1 MSERGRETA
10 PPASALEGAS
20 RTGAWASLREALALN
35 WRVTFPLMFCL
46 AVILLLAFLTF
57 RHFLLTFTVAGSLA
71 LLLQPVNRRL
81 TARLGGRRWLS
92 ATILVLVCLVAVLLP
107 AMTYAGLLVQQAMDA
122 LAWVR
127 PRLEPAEIEKLW
139 SDTLP
144 RRYPLI
150 MSWIRQL
157 TGGGSAMSILS
168 NAIARV
174 SSGANHMVQVTITAL
189 ATAFIDLGLFVL
201 MLFFLLR
208 DGDDLREALRGISP
222 LTRGQEVE
230 LTEHLTRTV
239 KGVLMSMVVVPLC
252 QGLVALPAFWAFG
265 VPKPHLWSLM
275 VVFAAVIPLVGSP
288 LAWVPAGL
296 YLLLSG
302 STGKGVGLLIYG
314 AVVISG
320 IDNVIKPI
328 ILKGA
333 AQIHMMLAFLSIL
346 GGVYTFGPKGLIVGP
361 VVLSLVLS
369 AYRIYRY
376 DVLRWRTLPPPRGA
390 VPAGPESLPAEIAL

>member
-1 MSERGRETA
+1 M
-10 PPASALEGAS
+10 
-20 RTGAWASLREALALN
+20 
-35 WRVTFPLMFCL
+35 
-46 AVILLLAFLTF
+46 
-57 RHFLLTFTVAGSLA
+57 
-71 LLLQPVNRRL
+71 
-81 TARLGGRRWLS
+81 
-92 ATILVLVCLVAVLLP
+92 VAVLLP
-107 AMTYAGLLVQQAMDA
+107 LMTYAGLLVQQAVDV
-122 LAWVR
+122 LEWLK
-127 PRLEPAEIEKLW
+127 PRLAPAEIERMW
-139 SDTLP
+139 SETLP
-144 RRYPLI
+144 RKYPLL
-150 MSWIRQL
+150 MAWVRQL

-168 NAIARV
+168 ATTARV
-174 SSGANHMVQVTITAL
+174 SSGANHMVQVAITTMASML
-189 ATAFIDLGLFVL
+189 IDLGLFVL
-201 MLFFLLR
+201 LLFFLLR

-239 KGVLMSMVVVPLC
+239 KGVLMAMVVVPLA

-296 YLLLSG
+296 YLLLTG
-302 STGKGVGLLIYG
+302 STGAGVGLLIYG

-320 IDNVIKPI
+320 IDNVIKPV

-346 GGVYTFGPKGLIVGP
+346 GGVYTFGPKGLIAGP

-376 DVLRWRTLPPPRGA
+376 DVLRWRTLPPA
-390 VPAGPESLPAEIAL
+390 PAAAADDERARLPVENAL

>member
-1 MSERGRETA
+1 MTTTLPETA
-10 PPASALEGAS
+10 PPATAAEAAPRPPS
-20 RTGAWASLREALALN
+20 RSLPEALAAN
-35 WRVTFPLMFCL
+35 WRVTFPLIFCM
-46 AVILLLAFLTF
+46 AVILVLAFLVF

-71 LLLQPVNRRL
+71 LLLQPVHRRL
-81 TARLGGRRWLS
+81 TARLGGRRWAS
-92 ATILVLVCLVAVLLP
+92 AAVLVLICLVAVLLP
-107 AMTYAGLLVQQAMDA
+107 LMTYTGLLVQQAVDV
-122 LAWVR
+122 LAWLK
-127 PRLEPAEIEKLW
+127 PKLEPAEIERLW
-139 SDTLP
+139 SETLP
-144 RRYPLI
+144 RKYPLV

-157 TGGGSAMSILS
+157 TGGGTAMSFLS
-168 NAIARV
+168 TAMARV
-174 SSGANHMVQVTITAL
+174 SSGANHMVQVTVTAL
-189 ATAFIDLGLFVL
+189 ATVFVDLGLFVL

-239 KGVLMSMVVVPLC
+239 KGVLMAMVVVPLC

-288 LAWVPAGL
+288 LAWVPAGI
-296 YLLLSG
+296 YLILSG
-302 STGKGVGLLIYG
+302 STGAGVGLLIYG

-320 IDNVIKPI
+320 IDNVVKPI

-333 AQIHMMLAFLSIL
+333 AQIHMMLAFLAIL

-376 DVLRWRTLPPPRGA
+376 DVLRWRSLPPGRA
-390 VPAGPESLPAEIAL
+390 EAG

>member
-1 MSERGRETA
+1 M
-10 PPASALEGAS
+10 
-20 RTGAWASLREALALN
+20 
-35 WRVTFPLMFCL
+35 
-46 AVILLLAFLTF
+46 
-57 RHFLLTFTVAGSLA
+57 
-71 LLLQPVNRRL
+71 LQL
-81 TARLGGRRWLS
+81 
-92 ATILVLVCLVAVLLP
+92 
-107 AMTYAGLLVQQAMDA
+107 
-122 LAWVR
+122 
-127 PRLEPAEIEKLW
+127 
-139 SDTLP
+139 
-144 RRYPLI
+144 
-150 MSWIRQL
+150 
-157 TGGGSAMSILS
+157 
-168 NAIARV
+168 
-174 SSGANHMVQVTITAL
+174 TITAL

-346 GGVYTFGPKGLIVGP
+346 GGVYTFGAKGLIVGP

-376 DVLRWRTLPPPRGA
+376 DVLRWRTLPPARGA
-390 VPAGPESLPAEIAL
+390 VAAGPESLPAEIAL

>member
-1 MSERGRETA
+1 MGDRSMAARLVA
-10 PPASALEGAS
+10 
-20 RTGAWASLREALALN
+20 N
-35 WRVTFPLMFCL
+35 WRVTFPLIICL
-46 AVILLLAFLTF
+46 GTILLLAFLVF
-57 RHFLLTFTVAGSLA
+57 RHFLLTFVVAASLA
-71 LLLQPVNRRL
+71 LLLQPLHRRL
-81 TARLGGRRWLS
+81 TARLGGRGWLS
-92 ATILVLVCLVAVLLP
+92 ATILVLVCMVAVLLP
-107 AMTYAGLLVQQAMDA
+107 LLTYTTLLVQQASDA
-122 LAWVR
+122 VAWLR
-127 PRLEPAEIEKLW
+127 PRLEPAEIERLW

-144 RRYPLI
+144 RRYPLT
-150 MSWIRQL
+150 MAWIRQL
-157 TGGGSAMSILS
+157 TGGASAMSFLS
-168 NAIARV
+168 ATV
-174 SSGANHMVQVTITAL
+174 SRISSVANHMVQVTLTAL
-189 ATAFIDLGLFVL
+189 AGIFVDLGLFVL

-239 KGVLMSMVVVPLC
+239 KGVLMSMVVVPIC
-252 QGLVALPAFWAFG
+252 QGLVALPGFWLFG
-265 VPKPHLWSLM
+265 VPKALLWSLM

-376 DVLRWRTLPPPRGA
+376 DVLRWRSLPPSGGA
-390 VPAGPESLPAEIAL
+390 PP

>member
-1 MSERGRETA
+1 M
-10 PPASALEGAS
+10 L
-20 RTGAWASLREALALN
+20 
-35 WRVTFPLMFCL
+35 PLLFCM
-46 AVILLLAFLTF
+46 AVILVLAFLVF
-57 RHFLLTFTVAGSLA
+57 RHFLLTFAVALSLA
-71 LLLQPVNRRL
+71 LLLQPVHRKL
-81 TARLGGRRWLS
+81 TARMGGRQWVS
-92 ATILVLVCLVAVLLP
+92 ATVLVLVCLVAVLMPLL
-107 AMTYAGLLVQQAMDA
+107 TYATLLVQQAIDVV
-122 LAWVR
+122 AWLR
-127 PRLEPAEIEKLW
+127 PRLEPAEIERLW

-144 RRYPLI
+144 RKYPLV
-150 MSWIRQL
+150 MTWIRQL
-157 TGGGSAMSILS
+157 TGGGTAMSVLS
-168 NAIARV
+168 TAMARI
-174 SSGANHMVQVTITAL
+174 SSGANHMVQVAVTSM
-189 ATAFIDLGLFVL
+189 ATAFVDLGLFVL

-208 DGDDLREALRGISP
+208 DGDDLREAVRGVSP

-239 KGVLMSMVVVPLC
+239 KGVLMSMVVVPIC

-296 YLLLSG
+296 YLILSG
-302 STGKGVGLLIYG
+302 STGKGIGLLIYG

-320 IDNVIKPI
+320 IDNVIKPL

-346 GGVYTFGPKGLIVGP
+346 GGVYAFGPKGLIVGP

-376 DVLRWRTLPPPRGA
+376 DLLRWRSLHGGSAPAEEAPREPEPA
-390 VPAGPESLPAEIAL
+390 LATAGPP